1 MNAKLPVVNVPA
13 DTTPYNAQ
21 PLLFAPLAPTVAIP
35 DHDPTAAKNFQL
47 VGMKSRD
54 YTPKVIGPSNIEQL
68 DEHPPTIV
76 RARPH
81 LVRASGRPRRRIQP

>member
-13 DTTPYNAQ
+13 DTPPNDQ
-21 PLLFAPLAPTVAIP
+21 PLLFAPLAPTVAIG
-35 DHDPTAAKNFQL
+35 DRDPAAAKNFQL
-47 VGMKSRD
+47 LGLNSRD
-54 YTPKVIGPSNIEQL
+54 YMPKAIGPTHVEQL

-81 LVRASGRPRRRIQP
+81 LVRASGRPSRRIQH